1 MNYIVEKRNN
11 EAMELSEKINH
22 DNLAYHYRS
31 KNIAGKIFNNFD
43 NAFIFLKNMKF
54 GYIAM
59 EKAKH
64 DQN

>member
-1 MNYIVEKRNN
+1 
-11 EAMELSEKINH
+11 MELSEKINH

-31 KNIAGKIFNNFD
+31 KTIAGKIFNNFD
-43 NAFIFLKNMKF
+43 NAFIFSKNMKF